1 MPLKNA
7 LLKKNAF
14 LYRGYDNETSQWNK
28 MKEDM
33 WEEMQISNLFC
44 ALHSY
49 SNSEEAPEWTLRNL
63 TEIQYTGREDYVG
76 VIVILCKCMLEE
88 MQYNHAGL

>member
-1 MPLKNA
+1 MGGNA
-7 LLKKNAF
+7 NIQFILCTA
-14 LYRGYDNETSQWNK
+14 
-28 MKEDM
+28 
-33 WEEMQISNLFC
+33 LF
-44 ALHSY
+44 Y
-49 SNSEEAPEWTLRNL
+49 SNSEEAPKWTLSNL